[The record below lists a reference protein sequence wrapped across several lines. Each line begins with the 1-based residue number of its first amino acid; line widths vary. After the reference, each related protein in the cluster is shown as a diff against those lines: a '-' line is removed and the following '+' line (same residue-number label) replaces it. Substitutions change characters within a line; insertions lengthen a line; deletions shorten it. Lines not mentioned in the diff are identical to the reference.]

1 MEFSEIMTIIS
12 SIFGSGI
19 LSVVVSHIL
28 YNNKLNKEIHYK
40 GKEKIAEIIL
50 KALTEFRDLELMIG
64 VQELYDVENE
74 FKNKGYHV
82 NVFEGEIIYPAI
94 MNDWES
100 LTDFFNKIQEIR
112 SNYEKYLSCR
122 VALNLAFIDRYI
134 QKLMLFVK
142 EHGDEEM
149 MHVWGLIFIVDLQK
163 WQKRIDKILV
173 KEINAHSYELE
184 SHETK
189 KWAFLRKKEFI
200 GQYEDTIL
208 YFLIENR
215 CTRKNKK
222 KLQDLKDCLVK
233 SKILQEDKVSN

>member
-1 MEFSEIMTIIS
+1 MKFSEIMTIVS

-40 GKEKIAEIIL
+40 GKEKIAENIL

-64 VQELYDVENE
+64 VQELYDAENE

-82 NVFEGEIIYPAI
+82 NVFEGETIYPAI

-100 LTDFFNKIQEIR
+100 LTEFFYKVQEIR

-122 VALNLAFIDRYI
+122 VALNLVFIDRYI
-134 QKLMLFVK
+134 QKLILFIK
-142 EHGDEEM
+142 EHGDEKM
-149 MHVWGLIFIVDLQK
+149 MHVWGTIFIFDLQK
-163 WQKRIDKILV
+163 WQKKIDKILV

-189 KWAFLRKKEFI
+189 KWTSLRKKELI
-200 GQYEDTIL
+200 KQYENTIL

-215 CTRKNKK
+215 CSRKNKK
-222 KLQDLKDCLVK
+222 KMQAIKTYLIE
-233 SKILQEDKVSN
+233 SKILQEDKSK